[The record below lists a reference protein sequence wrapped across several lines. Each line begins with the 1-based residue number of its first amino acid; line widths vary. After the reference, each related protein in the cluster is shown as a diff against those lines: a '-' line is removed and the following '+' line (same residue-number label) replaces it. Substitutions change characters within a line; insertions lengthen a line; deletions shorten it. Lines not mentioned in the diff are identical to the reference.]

1 MCRSC
6 SVKAKYFSPGS
17 FFTSQEKHFFH
28 KVNERL
34 SKPNIFILN
43 NRWDA
48 SANEP
53 EYMED
58 VSAIP
63 HHILLFP
70 IILATSNKPQR
81 LKEIQPLIKHHKDQ
95 SQITALLYRSVIFRL
110 LR

>member
-1 MCRSC
+1 MCPSRSIQ
-6 SVKAKYFSPGS
+6 AKYFSPGS

-58 VSAIP
+58 VSGVP
-63 HHILLFP
+63 HQILSFTM
-70 IILATSNKPQR
+70 ILATSKEPQR
-81 LKEIQPLIKHHKDQ
+81 LKGIQPPIKYHKDE
-95 SQITALLYRSVIFRL
+95 SQTAALKIN
-110 LR
+110 

>member
-1 MCRSC
+1 MENNNRCC
-6 SVKAKYFSPGS
+6 FIKAKCHSS
-17 FFTSQEKHFFH
+17 SLLQEKHFFH

-58 VSAIP
+58 VSEIT
-63 HHILLFP
+63 HRILSF
-70 IILATSNKPQR
+70 SN
-81 LKEIQPLIKHHKDQ
+81 
-95 SQITALLYRSVIFRL
+95 
-110 LR
+110 